1 MSFCRLR
8 RNERYGVCDDARQ
21 GGSLPIY
28 LQEAS
33 RRSPPLHTSPPLNL
47 LYQPKKRDRLC
58 DGQRYGDRG
67 QGPNVN
73 TRLDFF
79 SAGKITQKGFKGNN
93 ENQTVIQK
101 GRSDGHGYG
110 HSFIPV
116 ADDCVCSHGRCGYD
130 LLYPYLRF
138 GRKCDVLQLQRRD
151 QRLHGRRYR
160 QKQVPYVCRRFHGI
174 LYSAWCSV
182 ENWRHTERKFFGNL
196 ECSFSQS
203 EKSCGPCASVW
214 LSGQP

>member
-1 MSFCRLR
+1 MGIADILKRYQKAKNIPLIIVEQNLHFAR
-8 RNERYGVCDDARQ
+8 R
-21 GGSLPIY
+21 I
-28 LQEAS
+28 
-33 RRSPPLHTSPPLNL
+33 
-47 LYQPKKRDRLC
+47 
-58 DGQRYGDRG
+58 GDR
-67 QGPNVN
+67 
-73 TRLDFF
+73 FM
-79 SAGKITQKGFKGNN
+79 I
-93 ENQTVIQK
+93 IQK

-214 LSGQP
+214 LLGQP